1 MKKYATEQRKIL
13 LSFLRE
19 HYDRQYSVE
28 EIAERLY
35 GIENISISSIYRNI
49 NSMVAE
55 GAVRRFSAD
64 GSRKFLYQYIDGN
77 DCHKHLHLKCESCG
91 QIFHMD
97 EKSME
102 NILTAVMNS
111 SNFNVDVSR
120 TILYGLCED
129 CD

>member
-13 LSFLRE
+13 LSFLKE

-28 EIAERLY
+28 EIAEKLY
-35 GIENISISSIYRNI
+35 GVENISISSIYRNI
-49 NSMVAE
+49 NSMVVE
-55 GAVRRFSAD
+55 GTVRRFSAD
-64 GSRKFLYQYIDGN
+64 GSRRFLYQYIDCD
-77 DCHKHLHLKCESCG
+77 DCNKHLHLKCESCG

-102 NILTAVMNS
+102 NILTSVMS
-111 SNFNVDVSR
+111 GSNFNIDVKK